1 MPTGAQLGGELPVVS
16 GITGT
21 TRLATGGAYSQYV
34 EPVGYF
40 GTSAMDNTGAGYGAS
55 VATGST
61 MMGPAIQTIWSKE
74 ILFQSMPV
82 LRFEQFAVKKTELG
96 TMPGLS
102 VNFMRYNNL
111 PIPAGPLMEG
121 VRMKTHAITAN
132 QYAITVAEQGFAVAV
147 SELLLN
153 ASFDDIM
160 ASASRLLGRNMALYM
175 DNQARDTLARAS
187 SVVLG
192 YQKPGAINTGYGVY
206 EPGTPATTIAQVV
219 ASGTTATIAD
229 DYFLTPH
236 AVKDAVEVL
245 SAKNIP
251 RLGETYVC
259 FIHPHQ
265 SRRLRDT
272 PEWIEVTKYAAPGNF
287 MLGEIGRLNDV
298 VFIETTQ
305 ISAPYSQVAL
315 DAVDAYPALPGGAH
329 TTANPAAV
337 DWRGNA
343 LGLNEAQRAALAAGT
358 AGGTLPAGAPH
369 AGLTSYDELAD
380 AYAGIDQDPTT
391 AGSTETQ
398 VPVDILPQYGRPTP
412 GWGEPWGP
420 YTGAGSGVF
429 EAIMLGD
436 NAFGHAISL
445 PVELRDGGVLD
456 FGREHALA
464 WYSIWGWGVVTD
476 SSVVKI
482 ITN

>member
-1 MPTGAQLGGELPVVS
+1 MPAGGGLGGELPVIS

-21 TRLATGGAYSQYV
+21 TRAAPGGNYSQYDPV
-34 EPVGYF
+34 VGYF
-40 GTSAMDNTGAGYGAS
+40 GNATLDNTGVGYSAS
-55 VATGST
+55 VVSGST

-96 TMPGLS
+96 TMPGLT

-111 PIPAGPLMEG
+111 PMPQGPLIEG

-132 QYAITVAEQGFAVAV
+132 QYAITVQEQGFGVAV

-175 DNQARDTLARAS
+175 DGQARSTLGRAT
-187 SVVLG
+187 SVVFG
-192 YQKPGAINTGYGVY
+192 YKKPDAINTGYGIY
-206 EPGTPATTIAQVV
+206 EGGTPATGLTTGANPL
-219 ASGTTATIAD
+219 SGGGF
-229 DYFLTPH
+229 YFTPYS
-236 AVKDAVEVL
+236 VKDAVEVL
-245 SAKNIP
+245 ASKNVP

-259 FIHPHQ
+259 FVHPHQ

-287 MLGEIGRLNDV
+287 MLGEIGRLDDV

-305 ISAPYSQVAL
+305 VSGPTAGVADATDLYGGLPGGNVTSVNPFNPDWRGQNLGLTEADRAAQQTAGQVAL
-315 DAVDAYPALPGGAH
+315 
-329 TTANPAAV
+329 TN
-337 DWRGNA
+337 
-343 LGLNEAQRAALAAGT
+343 
-358 AGGTLPAGAPH
+358 
-369 AGLTSYDELAD
+369 YDESTD
-380 AYAGIDQDPTT
+380 PYGDIDQDPLT
-391 AGSTETQ
+391 AGVQAVAPASIPPTAG
-398 VPVDILPQYGRPTP
+398 VPVP

-420 YTGAGSGVF
+420 TGTNAVY

-464 WYSIWGWGVVTD
+464 WYSIWGWGVITD
-476 SSVVKI
+476 SSVIKVL
-482 ITN
+482 TN